1 MYLTVKQ
8 MGNTKNP
15 MSSNDD
21 DEVEASDRTTDWEFV
36 VEDVE
41 IGRRSIF
48 QNGAIQAKRSR
59 NRIVELLGDDRIHY
73 VRAFFLSFLILP
85 MSLYYLALQL
95 KMFVVVGIFNYFGI
109 NVRPYLVYDIETER
123 ETMMIREKYSRGPY
137 SFGKIKYIAHRY
149 MTYWVVVIVLIVALR
164 FINRVD
170 QDELSKLFNDTAVF
184 KGSKALSYLVQI
196 IISFIIGFA
205 NLIPAKSIRPDIS
218 SFLSSFT
225 EQDIVIRDSAHTR
238 MKDLTEV
245 LDDLKTYRFTL
256 FTTDI
261 GSPIIVSTVIPEEL
275 NSLPGFLTLLSTQ
288 SFDNNQILRF
298 IQIEE
303 DVDSFFVMRND
314 IGMCH
319 FIDHYPFR
327 WDDIRHDL
335 HSFKL
340 RVEISDLELNFY
352 GGATIV
358 LLVGLFAAERN
369 LHVSAIL
376 AVWVIW
382 PVIFALIYR
391 RKRSKLASINFF
403 TLSGRDREYQPY
415 HNISISSDNVIQKR
429 ITEFLFFVTLFK
441 VTTQGRF
448 LLHVVLKC
456 TESVKYDWLITGL
469 QVRDFKRLVAM
480 ACTVHLVDIAVV
492 TPSSRMLYT
501 APKRRKIKEKEHL
514 CVVFTIST
522 KDRTHRAA
530 SIISAEMTLAQF
542 NRAFNDLPFGH
553 EDNDFETLFLSE
565 RVEPLSE
572 VSAEKMR
579 EE

>member
-1 MYLTVKQ
+1 M
-8 MGNTKNP
+8 
-15 MSSNDD
+15 
-21 DEVEASDRTTDWEFV
+21 TDWEYI

-41 IGRRSIF
+41 IGRKSIF
-48 QNGAIQAKRSR
+48 QNGAMHAKRSK
-59 NRIVELLGDDRIHY
+59 NKIVELLGNERIHY
-73 VRAFFLSFLILP
+73 IRAFFLSFLILP
-85 MSLYYLALQL
+85 MSLYYLLLQL

-109 NVRPYLVYDIETER
+109 NVRSFLVYDIETER
-123 ETMMIREKYSRGPY
+123 ETMMIREKYSRGSF
-137 SFGKIKYIAHRY
+137 SFGKIKYLAQRY
-149 MTYWVVVIVLIVALR
+149 MTYWIVVIVLIVALK
-164 FINRVD
+164 FINQVD
-170 QDELSKLFNDTAVF
+170 QKELSSLMKDTTVF
-184 KGSKALSYLVQI
+184 KGSTALSYLVQI
-196 IISFIIGFA
+196 VVSFIIGFA
-205 NLIPAKSIRPDIS
+205 NLIPARAVRPDIS

-245 LDDLKTYRFTL
+245 LDDLKTYKFTL
-256 FTTDI
+256 FTTAI

-275 NSLPGFLTLLSTQ
+275 NSLPGFLTLLSTE
-288 SFDNNQILRF
+288 SFNNNQILRF

-335 HSFKL
+335 HNFKL
-340 RVEISDLELNFY
+340 RVEISDLEVNFY

-358 LLVGLFAAERN
+358 LLVGLFAAQRN

-376 AVWVIW
+376 AIWVAW

-429 ITEFLFFVTLFK
+429 VTGFKFFDTLIK
-441 VTTQGRF
+441 VSMQGRF
-448 LLHVVLKC
+448 LMHVVLKC

-469 QVRDFKRLVAM
+469 QVRDFKRLAAM

-522 KDRTHRAA
+522 KDRSRRIA
-530 SIISAEMTLAQF
+530 SVISAEMTQVQF
-542 NRAFNDLPFGH
+542 NRAFSDRPFGH
-553 EDNDFETLFLSE
+553 EDNDFESLYLSE
-565 RVEPLSE
+565 RHTEP
-572 VSAEKMR
+572 AEDEM
-579 EE
+579 